1 MTLKERLAQI
11 KSELNPIATKALA
24 EKRDFTADEQTRVR
38 ALLDEAAGIRES
50 LNREEKGRKL
60 NSEVSDF
67 LTGLASGSSG
77 IDAIANGRPAFKA
90 RGGSSWSD
98 ALADQHP
105 NISHGGKALS
115 LPPVTSFIV
124 PAPGPVVA
132 ANIPFGHLLDVIT
145 VGELTGP
152 GVTYLRS
159 VNRTRASAVVPAGS
173 LKPSKNLTL
182 EKIEAPAETIAVLLD
197 DIKKQDLD
205 DYADLIR
212 WIDFELKGDVLST
225 LDQQMLLGDGVGEL
239 EGLYFQDGVLAQAYA
254 TSASASIRRAMAQVE
269 SAGYENTAIV
279 LNPVDYAELELELNT
294 AGDYRNHA
302 APADAGPRTVW
313 GVPVASVPAAPLGLA
328 MVGDL
333 SQAHLWIRE
342 NVQVT
347 ITETNEDDFK
357 RNLFVARAEM
367 RAAFGV
373 ATPGAL
379 SMVKLNG
386 TVDFPGEE

>member
-1 MTLKERLAQI
+1 MTPKERLAQI
-11 KSELNPIATKALA
+11 RSELNPIAAKALS
-24 EKRDFTADEQTRVR
+24 ENRDFTSEEQTRVR
-38 ALLDEAAGIRES
+38 SLLDEAASIRES
-50 LNREEKGRKL
+50 VNRAEKSRKL
-60 NSEVSDF
+60 NAEVESF
-67 LTGLASGSSG
+67 MTEIALGSRG
-77 IDAIANGRPAFKA
+77 IDGDRPTFKA
-90 RGGSSWSD
+90 RGGNDWSA
-98 ALADQHP
+98 ALAEQHP
-105 NISHGGKALS
+105 NIGHSGKALT

-124 PAPGPVVA
+124 PAPGPVIA
-132 ANIPFGHLLDVIT
+132 SNIPFGHLLDVIT
-145 VGELTGP
+145 VGELKGP

-159 VNRTRASAVVPAGS
+159 INRTRASTVVPHGS

-182 EKIEAPAETIAVLLD
+182 EKVEAPAETIAVLLD

-239 EGLYFQDGVLAQAYA
+239 EGLYYQDGVLAQSYA
-254 TSASASIRRAMAQVE
+254 TSASASIRRAMAKVE
-269 SAGYENTAIV
+269 TAGYENTAIV

-313 GVPVASVPAAPLGLA
+313 GVPVASVPSAPLGLA
-328 MVGDL
+328 MLGDL
-333 SQAHLWIRE
+333 TQAHLWIRE
-342 NVQVT
+342 NLQVT

-379 SMVKLNG
+379 AMVKLNG
-386 TVDFPGEE
+386 TVAFPAA